1 MTRLFK
7 AIIILFICLLAVN
20 TVPADTS
27 ISGLSNRKLA
37 VDEYDKNEEQ
47 LYRDDMAKKIQ
58 NIEKRLS
65 ALEAQ

>member
-7 AIIILFICLLAVN
+7 AIIILFICLSAVD
-20 TVPADTS
+20 TVPAGTS
-27 ISGLSNRKLA
+27 MSGLSNRKLA

-47 LYRDDMAKKIQ
+47 LYRDDIAKKIQ